1 MDEIKQD
8 LSQICGCNAEDIFV
22 TASDD
27 GLLARIV
34 VPVPSGRRRDR
45 LIAGRDAA
53 ALAREAQAQADR
65 IRAMHGRAGE
75 VIDTD
80 AIEGGEDNPRPRK
93 GPSLRERIEALE
105 AIAGRGGARGSG

>member
-1 MDEIKQD
+1 MDEIKQT
-8 LSQICGCNAEDIFV
+8 LSQICGCDADEIRVMEDGDTLI
-22 TASDD
+22 
-27 GLLARIV
+27 ARVV

-45 LIAGRDAA
+45 LIAGRDAD

-65 IRAMHGRAGE
+65 IRAMHGRRGE

-80 AIEGGEDNPRPRK
+80 AIDPGEDNPRPRK

-105 AIAGRGGARGSG
+105 ARGGR